1 MNWLILIFLGIAW
14 GLTFPLSKIAA
25 VSGGS
30 PLGLTFWQNIVSG
43 LILLVFVIW
52 KYGGLKIDRSL
63 YKFILVVTFLA
74 GIFPNVILYTAAF
87 HLDAG
92 VLSISV
98 SVVPMFTYI
107 LALCFGLDK
116 LGLSRCFGLIVG
128 FIALLILLLPENS
141 LPERS
146 DVPWV
151 LLSLLCALFY
161 ALENIY
167 IDKIKPENENNLNIS
182 LDIEYIAF
190 DDIHDK
196 LDLNTRENT
205 NHINL
210 QDFLEKIPD
219 KVTSQ
224 NDKVTFQ
231 NSDLANILN
240 SKGTA
245 GDLLKVN
252 KDPALNEVVLLKP
265 LDDFINDKN
274 LKSFD
279 DFLSND
285 TANYLS
291 IENKGF
297 EGNLILNETI
307 KKHENNSSKL
317 IVGKNISDKNY
328 KNEIDMLSKW
338 SNHLSKNSNLND
350 ETIKLQKSSLDI
362 KTPGN
367 INEDKIALN
376 TFLSLKTDIK
386 SSGKKNPLTNFP
398 YSREFVKG
406 AKYNNDLMIKTLS
419 ENDLKFSNPQTFVKD
434 LNIDLENYEIKSS
447 KKEIELSKISL
458 LQPAKHFKNNLNLIR
473 ELTSSEIKFVSFK
486 EDGNSLFKDNNIS
499 TPSTISEVRQ
509 NTQLGQ
515 QLTQNTDLTFNA
527 SKELQTHLHKQVINQ
542 LWKIGQIGQ
551 SRAILELEP
560 KELGKVL
567 VTLEMNKGQ
576 DGIKVILQT
585 ETQQAAQVLQQDAS
599 KLRQLYASFGIDLQ
613 DFHASKDAGGGNGK
627 SYHDKEKSNVDDKLD
642 TKSIKVKSGVK
653 ERNIIGKLDILA

>member
-1 MNWLILIFLGIAW
+1 MNLTSHLFSFLSSTSSSASGDEKNIIGSLDQSTSEDAFFGKLLDEQTSDFQKPETKTSEETDLIFEDSNLNNKENFSDKYEEIN
-14 GLTFPLSKIAA
+14 LNEFLDNLELQENLSNGATVIDVSRDMSITDINLNDSIKNSSLDPGKI
-25 VSGGS
+25 
-30 PLGLTFWQNIVSG
+30 NN
-43 LILLVFVIW
+43 LLMT
-52 KYGGLKIDRSL
+52 S
-63 YKFILVVTFLA
+63 A
-74 GIFPNVILYTAAF
+74 
-87 HLDAG
+87 
-92 VLSISV
+92 
-98 SVVPMFTYI
+98 
-107 LALCFGLDK
+107 
-116 LGLSRCFGLIVG
+116 
-128 FIALLILLLPENS
+128 
-141 LPERS
+141 
-146 DVPWV
+146 
-151 LLSLLCALFY
+151 
-161 ALENIY
+161 
-167 IDKIKPENENNLNIS
+167 DKIKPENENNLNIS

-252 KDPALNEVVLLKP
+252 KDPALNEVILLKP

-338 SNHLSKNSNLND
+338 SNYLSKNSNLND
-350 ETIKLQKSSLDI
+350 ETIKIQKSSLDI

-386 SSGKKNPLTNFP
+386 GSGKKNPLTNFP